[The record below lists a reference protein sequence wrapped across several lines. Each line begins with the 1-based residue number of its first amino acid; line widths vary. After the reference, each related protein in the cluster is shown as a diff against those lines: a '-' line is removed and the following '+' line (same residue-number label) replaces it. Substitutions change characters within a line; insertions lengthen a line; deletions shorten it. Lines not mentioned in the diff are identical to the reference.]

1 MFYIMN
7 KENLVLFDDDIA
19 KLQATRQFMPQLT
32 EETRETDIV
41 TADELRQYPNKVIA
55 VPNEYEVE
63 VQDYEIII
71 EEEQIPIYDENGE
84 ITGYE
89 TIEVE
94 KRVPA
99 GTHLETRVYYT
110 LDLNPNF
117 EDEEKAKEKAR
128 IAEISLTR
136 ADVFE
141 ALILARGLTKQML
154 RSFIELDETLNDIE
168 KALYLNRFDDAL
180 EFYRKHPAIDFIS
193 AKLGISADDMD
204 KFFDTKDYTYL
215 VTTEQVTNQVTN
227 QVEEITDETD
237 VNNSE
242 PLDEE
247 NSVVEDVTAV
257 EDVNNLE
264 EESK

>member
-1 MFYIMN
+1 MDVD
-7 KENLVLFDDDIA
+7 KLVLFDDSLSQ
-19 KLQATRQFMPQLT
+19 LQITRGFMPQLT

-41 TADELRQYPNKVIA
+41 TADELRANPNKVIA

-63 VQDYEIII
+63 VNDLLE
-71 EEEQIPIYDENGE
+71 P
-84 ITGYE
+84 
-89 TIEVE
+89 
-94 KRVPA
+94 

-128 IAEISLTR
+128 IAEIALTR

-193 AKLGISADDMD
+193 AKLSISSDDMD

-215 VTTEQVTNQVTN
+215 KPVVD
-227 QVEEITDETD
+227 EITD
-237 VNNSE
+237 
-242 PLDEE
+242 
-247 NSVVEDVTAV
+247 V
-257 EDVNNLE
+257 EDVNGLE

>member
-1 MFYIMN
+1 MFYVMD
-7 KENLVLFDDDIA
+7 KENLILFDDELA
-19 KLQATRQFMPQLT
+19 PLNRTRQFMPQLT

-41 TADELRQYPNKVIA
+41 TAEELRKYPNKVIA

-63 VQDYEIII
+63 VTDYESAKQ
-71 EEEQIPIYDENGE
+71 EQEVPIYDENGE

-89 TIEVE
+89 IVEVD
-94 KRVPA
+94 VLLPS

-128 IAEISLTR
+128 IAEIALTR

-154 RSFIELDETLNDIE
+154 RSFIEQDETLNDIE

-215 VTTEQVTNQVTN
+215 CVKTDEELLTDEIVLPEQPTE
-227 QVEEITDETD
+227 EEITDGE
-237 VNNSE
+237 
-242 PLDEE
+242 
-247 NSVVEDVTAV
+247 
-257 EDVNNLE
+257 
-264 EESK
+264 